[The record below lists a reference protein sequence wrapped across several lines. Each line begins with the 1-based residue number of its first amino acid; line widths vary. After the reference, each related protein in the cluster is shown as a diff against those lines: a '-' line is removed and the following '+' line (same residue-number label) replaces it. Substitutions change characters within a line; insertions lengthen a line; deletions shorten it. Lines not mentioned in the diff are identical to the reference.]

1 MKKSLVTLVLALAV
15 LATAQ
20 QPTAPAAQPA
30 QSSPPQQK
38 KEIKDSAEYN
48 SYVAALR
55 EANPQAQ
62 AQAFENFLQQYP
74 NTVVK
79 EDALEQLMAA
89 YEKLGNTAKTAET
102 AGRVLQ
108 VNPNNV
114 RALALLA
121 YTTRAS
127 AEAGQQVVTVVDVGG
142 PPHTVTTTPQ
152 QVAAEGAK
160 YGQRGLQA
168 LATMS
173 KPEGMS
179 DADFEKFKS
188 QVAIIFNGSAG
199 FGALQNKDFA
209 GAQKYL
215 QAAVDLRNKENPNDP
230 TALRDIYPL
239 ALAYLEATPINP
251 NGLWWIARAAALSNN
266 NPQILKYGQFKYTK
280 YHGSPD
286 GWDQLL
292 AQAKASA
299 APPANFAVVPAPSPT
314 EQAKILADSKDP
326 KSMDFGEW
334 ELILSQGSPEVQ
346 QKVWSQIKGL
356 EVPFAAKTISATR
369 TKLELAATADAIE
382 KNVADVTVT
391 MVAQLPLASV
401 PKPGA
406 EIQIQAKPDSY
417 TASPVFVMRMIDGQL
432 IAKAAPKPPAKKP
445 PARH

>member
-1 MKKSLVTLVLALAV
+1 MKKSLVTMVLAWAALA
-15 LATAQ
+15 AAQ
-20 QPTAPAAQPA
+20 QATAPAAQPA
-30 QSSPPQQK
+30 QSAPPQQQK
-38 KEIKDSAEYN
+38 KEIKDPAEYN
-48 SYVAALR
+48 SYIAALR

-74 NTVVK
+74 NTVVR

-89 YEKLGNTAKTAET
+89 YEKLGNAAKTTDT
-102 AGRVLQ
+102 ASRILQ
-108 VNPNNV
+108 VDPNNV

-121 YTTRAS
+121 YTSRAS
-127 AEAGQQVVTVVDVGG
+127 AEAGQA
-142 PPHTVTTTPQ
+142 PQ
-152 QVAAEGAK
+152 QNAADAAK
-160 YGQRGLQA
+160 YGQGGLQA

-179 DADFEKFKS
+179 DADFEKFKA

-199 FGALQNKDFA
+199 FGALQNKDLA

-230 TALRDIYPL
+230 IALRDIYPL

-251 NGLWWIARAAALSNN
+251 TGLWWIARAAALSNN
-266 NPQILKYGQFKYTK
+266 NPQIVKYGQFKYTR

-299 APPANFAVVPAPSPT
+299 TPPANFAVAPAPSPA
-314 EQAKILADSKDP
+314 EQAKMLADSKDP

-356 EVPFAAKTISATR
+356 EVPFAAKTITATR

-382 KNVADVTVT
+382 KNLADVTVT

-401 PKPGA
+401 PKAGA

-417 TASPVFVMRMIDGQL
+417 TASPAFMMQMIDGQL
-432 IAKAAPKPPAKKP
+432 IAKAAPKPPARKP
-445 PARH
+445 PVKR